1 MSKTRE
7 ASDQR
12 CRCPDARLIAPGLHP
27 WKPSFASLSF
37 LARTGRMF
45 DTTMIPAYPGS
56 VHGHLG
62 KVTYQSGVMAAGGP
76 RLGG

>member
-1 MSKTRE
+1 
-7 ASDQR
+7 
-12 CRCPDARLIAPGLHP
+12 
-27 WKPSFASLSF
+27 
-37 LARTGRMF
+37 MF
-45 DTTMIPAYPGS
+45 DTTMIPADPGS